1 MIPCGIKSLFGI
13 DCPSCGLQRSLFY
26 LANGDILDSICY
38 FPSLILFL
46 TAFLI
51 LGINYLFLRNNPTYY
66 NLASKLGSLAAF
78 IQIGY
83 YTLRMLQILPSL
95 DSL

>member
-1 MIPCGIKSLFGI
+1 MLFGF
-13 DCPSCGLQRSLFY
+13 DCPSCGIQRSLFY
-26 LANGDILDSICY
+26 LVNGDLLDSICY

-46 TAFLI
+46 IAFFI
-51 LGINYLFLRNNPTYY
+51 LAINYLFFKNNPTYY
-66 NLASKLGSLAAF
+66 NFASKLGSIAAF

-83 YTLRMLQILPSL
+83 YALRMLNILPSL